1 VAARGRV
8 YIRPMKSARA
18 RRLALPLA
26 AGAVLW
32 AAGCGG
38 GTKTFVCEPACP
50 TGFACTAA
58 GCAGP
63 PVDLAAAAAAPD
75 LAGSQEQCA
84 AACPAT
90 TPYCTPE
97 LRCAPCLTDKHCPA
111 LSICQPLG
119 ASTVCV
125 PGCRDDAGCSGAGSA
140 CCDGQCVDV
149 EANAQHC
156 GACQVAC
163 QFPHAGGG
171 CAQGACVV
179 AGCEPGW
186 ADCNAVAGDGCE
198 TNLVIDPQS
207 CGACGAACALAHATS
222 ACSAEGCFPA
232 GCDFGWGDCDN
243 LAASGC
249 ETRVLDDLHNC
260 GQCGNTCPP
269 AAHATVSCLL
279 AECAVS
285 ACSAGFGD
293 CDGAL
298 ANGCETTLGS
308 DAKNCGQCGNV
319 CGPREVCVNGGCTC
333 QKCSLPHAR
342 TRCANQMCVFD
353 VCLPGF
359 GDCNGNQNDGCETP
373 VNADPK
379 NCGGCG
385 LACGGKTPFC
395 EGGKCTDISASCHDV
410 LQGNPLAPDGTYTID
425 PDGNGPIAPYVVY
438 CDMTTDGGGW
448 TAFFVGVV
456 GSPNVFAHF
465 EDVEVS
471 CADPATQCLRRLP
484 ASVTVDN
491 QILATC
497 GDASV
502 RYNIDPLTL
511 NYYANGV
518 QGGGWIHNSN
528 QVAIG
533 GGADVTLAAQS
544 WTGQGGNKGWI
555 VSANVAD
562 LSRTF
567 SSSYNLNNSW
577 DWCNGMHDLVS
588 VVRLLYR

>member
-1 VAARGRV
+1 VAARGPV
-8 YIRPMKSARA
+8 YIRAMTSARVP
-18 RRLALPLA
+18 RLAPPLVV
-26 AGAVLW
+26 GALLW

-38 GTKTFVCEPACP
+38 GATTFVCEPACP
-50 TGFACTAA
+50 TGFVCTSG
-58 GCAGP
+58 GCLGP
-63 PVDLAAAAAAPD
+63 TVDLGVVATAPD
-75 LAGSQEQCA
+75 LASPLAPCVDEQCG
-84 AACPAT
+84 PG
-90 TPYCTPE
+90 
-97 LRCAPCLTDKHCPA
+97 K
-111 LSICQPLG
+111 ICQQLG
-119 ASTVCV
+119 VSTLCL
-125 PGCRDDAGCSGAGSA
+125 PGCRNPAGCPAQSGPPA
-140 CCDGQCVDV
+140 CCDGQCTDWQSDA
-149 EANAQHC
+149 ANC
-156 GACQVAC
+156 GACGRAC
-163 QFPHAGGG
+163 QLGHAAAA
-171 CAQGACVV
+171 CAQGACAIV
-179 AGCEPGW
+179 ACQPGW
-186 ADCNAVAGDGCE
+186 ADCNAVADDGCE
-198 TNLVIDPQS
+198 TNLVLDPGS
-207 CGACGAACALAHATS
+207 CGACGTACALAHATA

-249 ETRVLDDLHNC
+249 ETSVLDDLRNC
-260 GQCGNTCPP
+260 GQCGNTCSP

-279 AECAVS
+279 AECSIS
-285 ACSAGFGD
+285 ACSAGYGD

-298 ANGCETTLGS
+298 KNGCETTLAS
-308 DAKNCGQCGNV
+308 DVKNCGQCGNT

-359 GDCNGNQNDGCETP
+359 GDCNGNQNDGCETA
-373 VNADPK
+373 VNADPR
-379 NCGGCG
+379 NCGACG
-385 LACGGKTPFC
+385 IACGGKTPFC
-395 EGGKCTDISASCHDV
+395 EGGKCTDMSASCNDV
-410 LQGNPLAPDGTYTID
+410 LKANPLAPDGTYTID
-425 PDGNGPIAPYVVY
+425 PDGNGPVAPYTVY

-465 EDVEVS
+465 EDVDVS
-471 CADPATQCLRRLP
+471 CADPAHQCLRRLP

-497 GDASV
+497 GDAAV
-502 RYNIDPLTL
+502 RYNIAQATLT
-511 NYYANGV
+511 YYATGV

-533 GGADVTLAAQS
+533 GGADVALADQS

-555 VSANVAD
+555 VSANLAD

-577 DWCNGMHDLVS
+577 DWCNGVHDLAS
-588 VVRLLYR
+588 VVRLMYR